1 MVKVYLPELGEN
13 ITKATVS
20 YWYAEEGATVVE
32 GSDLV
37 ELATDKAAFNV
48 PAPCS
53 GTLVEILA
61 HEGESIEVGA
71 VLGLIEEDTV
81 SPEAEDEKEEV

>member
-1 MVKVYLPELGEN
+1 MMIKVPLPELGEN

-20 YWYAEEGATVVE
+20 YWYVEEGARVTE

-37 ELATDKAAFNV
+37 EMATDKAAFNV

-53 GTLVEILA
+53 GVVLKILV
-61 HEGESIEVGA
+61 HEGDSVNVGDVLA
-71 VLGLIEEDTV
+71 VLEVDTVIEEK
-81 SPEAEDEKEEV
+81 ADE

>member
-1 MVKVYLPELGEN
+1 MIKVPLPEMGEN

-20 YWYAEEGATVVE
+20 YWYVEEGARVTE

-37 ELATDKAAFNV
+37 EVATDKAAFNV

-53 GTLVEILA
+53 GVVLKIVA
-61 HEGESIEVGA
+61 HEGDSVNVGDLLV
-71 VLGLIEEDTV
+71 VLEEETV
-81 SPEAEDEKEEV
+81 TEEKAEE